1 MAGEKRKLKMRDIC
15 HYLHDMTAYDEK
27 KRSFMEKLWELI
39 SLVRQKY
46 AKVNGTFA
54 HQQKKKQG
62 AFNMLLIIAIKKYE
76 VPRNKET
83 IKLCKLLSEIS

>member
-1 MAGEKRKLKMRDIC
+1 
-15 HYLHDMTAYDEK
+15 
-27 KRSFMEKLWELI
+27 MEKLWELI

-54 HQQKKKQG
+54 NQQKKKKQG

>member
-1 MAGEKRKLKMRDIC
+1 
-15 HYLHDMTAYDEK
+15 
-27 KRSFMEKLWELI
+27 MEKLLESI

-46 AKVNGTFA
+46 AKVNGMFA
-54 HQQKKKQG
+54 HQKQQKKQG
-62 AFNMLLIIAIKKYE
+62 TFNMLLIIAIKKYE